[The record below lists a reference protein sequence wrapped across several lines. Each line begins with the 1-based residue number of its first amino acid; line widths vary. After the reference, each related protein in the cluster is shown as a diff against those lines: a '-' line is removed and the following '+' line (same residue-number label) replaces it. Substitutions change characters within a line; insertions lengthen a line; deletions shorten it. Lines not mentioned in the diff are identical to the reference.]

1 MSHFD
6 EQNEPFCDAKRPVL
20 KKQMIFFV
28 GMFGFFTVPEPFSL
42 LKRSKILAGFF
53 GNFS

>member
-20 KKQMIFFV
+20 KKQMIFLLECLDFL
-28 GMFGFFTVPEPFSL
+28 PFQNLS
-42 LKRSKILAGFF
+42 AF
-53 GNFS
+53 